1 MNESEISNYAD
12 ESSIFVCDKNFENV
26 ISRLETDL
34 PTVSKWFAQNFMKLN
49 QEKKHF

>member
-1 MNESEISNYAD
+1 MNESEVSNYAD

-34 PTVSKWFAQNFMKLN
+34 PYQNTLILKNLN
-49 QEKKHF
+49 VL